1 MKNMETLFNLFK
13 LEIVYMCTAKLL
25 IAKQGLANFFETV
38 ESFLNSKMNT
48 NNTEIHRFHPCQ
60 NR

>member
-25 IAKQGLANFFETV
+25 ITKQGLANFFETV
-38 ESFLNSKMNT
+38 EAFLNSKMNT
-48 NNTEIHRFHPCQ
+48 NNTEIHRFRPCL

>member
-25 IAKQGLANFFETV
+25 IPKQGLAIFFETV
-38 ESFLNSKMNT
+38 EAFLKSKMNT
-48 NNTEIHRFHPCQ
+48 NNTEIH
-60 NR
+60 